1 MDWSDPH
8 KVASDEGRA
17 EGQESRPGTHWLY
30 CRPSLGRCWPSGLTP
45 TRTGAAGRKV
55 HPRLNMEGG
64 TGRFQK
70 SQMALEPF
78 RCGSHLKHPESGQG
92 GPRHNTQA
100 LCQIQ
105 ASERPGDTAVL
116 SCTCPDSN
124 LGVRVSPAAW
134 VAGVVVEQAT
144 LRRGFWKAGSPG
156 NRAGAPE
163 TPGDMCHSQAFWGE
177 CQRPFGFPQPPA
189 PWLQSTG
196 P

>member
-78 RCGSHLKHPESGQG
+78 RCGSHLKHPEPGQG

-105 ASERPGDTAVL
+105 ASELWQGSWAGTLVLTRQTGCQGAAAPG
-116 SCTCPDSN
+116 SCME
-124 LGVRVSPAAW
+124 L
-134 VAGVVVEQAT
+134 
-144 LRRGFWKAGSPG
+144 LRH
-156 NRAGAPE
+156 RAG
-163 TPGDMCHSQAFWGE
+163 T
-177 CQRPFGFPQPPA
+177 
-189 PWLQSTG
+189 
-196 P
+196 